1 MTGPTIHRTARQ
13 LYRDC
18 LRLIHHIAPGMF
30 TNRKA
35 LALRTMVRTEFRK
48 NQHLTDV
55 NAIEHAK
62 AQAVRAL
69 SNYFV
74 LKAVPQDP
82 KVQAAATDYHTR
94 SVQSASVEQQS
105 LKE

>member
-1 MTGPTIHRTARQ
+1 
-13 LYRDC
+13 
-18 LRLIHHIAPGMF
+18 MF

-35 LALRTMVRTEFRK
+35 LTLRATVRTAFRQQ
-48 NQHLTDV
+48 QHLTDAD
-55 NAIEHAK
+55 AIDHAQ

-82 KVQAAATDYHTR
+82 KVQAAATDYHVR
-94 SVQSASVEQQS
+94 SVQAAQPRSSKGE
-105 LKE
+105 